1 MDMVSSFISAAR
13 LLKELDSII
22 EDLMCWTEEEEKEED
37 SDMLCISFLVI
48 MDELTE
54 AEDSLCVITADPDG
68 KTIEEKTSHNFL
80 QLERKP
86 IDWK

>member
-22 EDLMCWTEEEEKEED
+22 EDLMCWTEEEEKED

-48 MDELTE
+48 MDELMA
-54 AEDSLCVITADPDG
+54 AEDSLCVIIAEPDEM
-68 KTIEEKTSHNFL
+68 TIEEKLGHKFL
-80 QLERKP
+80 
-86 IDWK
+86 